1 MESHIS
7 PIISRSGLYLN
18 CMASALET
26 PVARPHARKSLYAS
40 QTRAVSILCK
50 SGLNRNQYLPSARPF
65 SCKASARSIG
75 VASGLQILN
84 FTRPDD
90 AFTFDLA
97 LTYMD
102 GRPVPFTACLD
113 SLDQRDMLVDRV
125 IRYYGAYLMAV
136 PPESAKGKAVVCGCG
151 VTPVFEDDEL

>member
-1 MESHIS
+1 MTHCGTTDSCLCLSEAYYDAGFGHWSIAH
-7 PIISRSGLYLN
+7 GL
-18 CMASALET
+18 
-26 PVARPHARKSLYAS
+26 
-40 QTRAVSILCK
+40 
-50 SGLNRNQYLPSARPF
+50 GF
-65 SCKASARSIG
+65 DFCKA
-75 VASGLQILN
+75 VQDSGWDYWTAQG
-84 FTRPDD
+84 D

>member
-1 MESHIS
+1 MTHCGTTDSCMCLSEACHDAMFNHWAVAH
-7 PIISRSGLYLN
+7 GL
-18 CMASALET
+18 
-26 PVARPHARKSLYAS
+26 
-40 QTRAVSILCK
+40 
-50 SGLNRNQYLPSARPF
+50 GF
-65 SCKASARSIG
+65 DFCKA
-75 VASGLQILN
+75 VQDSGWDYWTAQG
-84 FTRPDD
+84 D

>member
-1 MESHIS
+1 MTHCGTTDSCMCLSEARHGALFNHWAVAH
-7 PIISRSGLYLN
+7 GL
-18 CMASALET
+18 
-26 PVARPHARKSLYAS
+26 
-40 QTRAVSILCK
+40 
-50 SGLNRNQYLPSARPF
+50 GF
-65 SCKASARSIG
+65 DFCKA
-75 VASGLQILN
+75 VQDSGWDYWTAQG
-84 FTRPDD
+84 D

-113 SLDQRDMLVDRV
+113 SLDQRDMLADRV

>member
-1 MESHIS
+1 MTHCGTTDSCMCLSEARHDALFNHWAVAH
-7 PIISRSGLYLN
+7 GL
-18 CMASALET
+18 
-26 PVARPHARKSLYAS
+26 
-40 QTRAVSILCK
+40 
-50 SGLNRNQYLPSARPF
+50 GF
-65 SCKASARSIG
+65 DFCKA
-75 VASGLQILN
+75 VQDSGWDYWTAQG
-84 FTRPDD
+84 D

-102 GRPVPFTACLD
+102 GRQMPFTAGLD

>member
-1 MESHIS
+1 MTHCGTTDSCMCLSEARHDALFNHWAVAH
-7 PIISRSGLYLN
+7 GL
-18 CMASALET
+18 
-26 PVARPHARKSLYAS
+26 
-40 QTRAVSILCK
+40 
-50 SGLNRNQYLPSARPF
+50 GF
-65 SCKASARSIG
+65 DFCKA
-75 VASGLQILN
+75 VQDSGWDYWTAQG
-84 FTRPDD
+84 D

-113 SLDQRDMLVDRV
+113 SLGQRDMLVDRV